1 MLLVFAKYGVLVNPL
16 GIPVVE
22 YEQVSITVGEG
33 HHAFRGSNTSHAR
46 CLRNAVLSSGLVKMS
61 AIISVVATHCTSMT
75 RSSWSLR
82 SAVIHISKNLVR
94 CVAPGFRTAMRVA
107 SLSVYIAMGT
117 GTTAPMKL
125 SSVRTNSRALEALQ
139 PAAVSASQDE
149 SGTIL
154 SLRADQATGTPMR
167 KMTYPAIGRG
177 SAPHEES
184 NQHDSSSL
192 GSR

>member
-22 YEQVSITVGEG
+22 YEQVSITFGEG

-107 SLSVYIAMGT
+107 SLSVYIAM
-117 GTTAPMKL
+117 A
-125 SSVRTNSRALEALQ
+125 NWDWHNCA
-139 PAAVSASQDE
+139 
-149 SGTIL
+149 
-154 SLRADQATGTPMR
+154 
-167 KMTYPAIGRG
+167 
-177 SAPHEES
+177 HEVE
-184 NQHDSSSL
+184 
-192 GSR
+192 